1 MPERKDGLPLLRY
14 SMADGTRLLDQ
25 EQTEA
30 IRRLDFL
37 MLVVAIPFAIPLIYT
52 ALVWLTEGGS
62 GFPFLASLAISLL
75 CSIPIDLAFRRRR
88 LAIIQAAHLSTDPAD
103 RPTPESRASDLRQ
116 ITRHV
121 WRGTPQP
128 FLWRLLR
135 GPAGKLTR
143 LFKSRSS

>member
-1 MPERKDGLPLLRY
+1 MPDGKDDLPLLRY
-14 SMADGTRLLDQ
+14 SMADGTRLLNR

-30 IRRLDFL
+30 VRRLHFL
-37 MLVVAIPFAIPLIYT
+37 IFVAAIPFAIPVTYT

-88 LAIIQAAHLSTDPAD
+88 LAIIQAAHLSTDPVD
-103 RPTPESRASDLRQ
+103 RPTLESRASDFRQ

-135 GPAGKLTR
+135 GPAGKLAR